1 MGPASSQLGTVV
13 EPRLLLWWV
22 SPVGR
27 RASWAE
33 LLRCVHP
40 EQAPRGSEKGG
51 QGGVQRGADLWV
63 GQGRWKNEGGDP
75 PRREKTCK
83 GAAGRDDDPGRCES
97 LETFKP
103 MKAVCLQATDA
114 HLNTEKDSG
123 DSWDVLRHREGWET
137 GVGRTPPGLPQEVS
151 AAATVGQPGPGNS
164 LWNP

>member
-1 MGPASSQLGTVV
+1 MG
-13 EPRLLLWWV
+13 R
-22 SPVGR
+22 
-27 RASWAE
+27 
-33 LLRCVHP
+33 
-40 EQAPRGSEKGG
+40 
-51 QGGVQRGADLWV
+51 
-63 GQGRWKNEGGDP
+63 EGGRMREGTP